1 MFVTDPPD
9 TMYPLYPFLREI
21 ITALDAQS
29 PCTLSFATGC
39 IPLPFLLQNISIPV
53 LLKSFILKKSK
64 KDKNSFSQGPVCTP
78 VSIVSLVYCLL
89 LRIERMPTASHSKPL
104 SFQGML

>member
-9 TMYPLYPFLREI
+9 TSYPVLREI

-29 PCTLSFATGC
+29 PCTLSFPMGC
-39 IPLPFLLQNISIPV
+39 IPLPSLLQNISIPV

-64 KDKNSFSQGPVCTP
+64 KIK
-78 VSIVSLVYCLL
+78 SIFYRDQYAHLS
-89 LRIERMPTASHSKPL
+89 L
-104 SFQGML
+104 SFLFSFVSCCA